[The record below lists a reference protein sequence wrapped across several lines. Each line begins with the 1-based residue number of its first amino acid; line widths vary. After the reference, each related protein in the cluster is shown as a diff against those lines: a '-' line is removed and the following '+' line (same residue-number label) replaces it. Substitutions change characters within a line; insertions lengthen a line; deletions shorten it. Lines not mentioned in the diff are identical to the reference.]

1 MCTSFYCLARNSHIC
16 ITVVS
21 FSFNVVC
28 LVGFLSNTCTRNDCS
43 KIIASRVTL
52 YIFIQYLFASIP
64 PSSTKPNTQFQ
75 SSYVVTPA
83 MLIHTAPLTA
93 PFPVYLQETYQCIT
107 CTLPPRITATTGT
120 GFKSIQD
127 VARDCQ

>member
-28 LVGFLSNTCTRNDCS
+28 LDGFLSNTCTRNDCS
-43 KIIASRVTL
+43 KIIASRFTL

-64 PSSTKPNTQFQ
+64 PSSTKPNTQLQ
-75 SSYVVTPA
+75 SSYIVTPA

-93 PFPVYLQETYQCIT
+93 PFPIYLQETYQSCIYM
-107 CTLPPRITATTGT
+107 CTATQNHCNNWNCSG
-120 GFKSIQD
+120 
-127 VARDCQ
+127 CN